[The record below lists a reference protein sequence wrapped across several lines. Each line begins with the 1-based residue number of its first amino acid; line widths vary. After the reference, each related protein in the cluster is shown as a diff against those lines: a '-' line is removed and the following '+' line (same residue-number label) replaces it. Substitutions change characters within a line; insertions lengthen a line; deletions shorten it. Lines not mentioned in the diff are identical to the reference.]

1 MLNVHALALGA
12 YQTNCYIIHDEKSTS
27 CCVVDPGY
35 EADTILDKLTELGL
49 SLEAILLTHGHFD
62 HVGAVK
68 ELAETYGC
76 PVYIHKDDLTL
87 PEKFTAGP
95 LYYTNFYDEGDV
107 LELAGLTIRVIH
119 TPGHTEGSVCLIV
132 DDAIISGDTL
142 FARSCGRWDLPGGD
156 GEKLKA
162 SLQRFKTMEGEYR
175 IFPGHGKSTTLAL
188 EQEYN
193 PYLKDKK

>member
-1 MLNVHALALGA
+1 MLKTDVLTLGD
-12 YQTNCYIIHDEKSTS
+12 YQTNCYILREAGEKT

-35 EADTILDKLTELGL
+35 EPETILSFLEEKGLTLG
-49 SLEAILLTHGHFD
+49 AILLTHGHFD

-162 SLQRFKTMEGEYR
+162 SLQRFKAMEGEYR